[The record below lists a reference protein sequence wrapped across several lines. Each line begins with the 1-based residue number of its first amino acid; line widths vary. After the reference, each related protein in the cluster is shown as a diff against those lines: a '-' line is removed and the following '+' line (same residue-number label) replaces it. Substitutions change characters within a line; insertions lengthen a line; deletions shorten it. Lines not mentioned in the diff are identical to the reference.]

1 MKNYL
6 KTIGC
11 VLLATGI
18 IISMLSGCQSK
29 KEGDIP
35 IINQYDVELEERGE
49 DKAYEYNTDDL
60 SFTDTTTGNKISVG
74 MSQEEIE
81 KLIGASEKTDRD
93 LTIYKGV
100 VVKYKDGVS
109 VMMSVSNGQFAG
121 SDDRFRF
128 KTSRGVGI
136 GTPMKDFKK
145 AYGETYTEGKKE
157 KDEETG
163 ITLQRASRA
172 VRYFKKDGE
181 KISFVGTTL
190 PNNQEDRTNYYIQD
204 FLFSNTD
211 ERVASIRVSLLSE
224 SGGGY

>member
-1 MKNYL
+1 MKKYL

-18 IISMLSGCQSK
+18 IISLLSGCKSTK
-29 KEGDIP
+29 KEDIP
-35 IINQYDVELEERGE
+35 IINQYDVKLEERGE

-74 MSQEEIE
+74 MSQGDIE
-81 KLIGASEKTDRD
+81 KLIGASEKVDRD
-93 LTIYKGV
+93 LTIYKGIV
-100 VVKYKDGVS
+100 IKYKDGVS

-136 GTPMKDFKK
+136 GTPIKDFKK

-157 KDEETG
+157 KDEKTG
-163 ITLQRASRA
+163 ITIQRAGRA
-172 VRYFKKDGE
+172 TRYFKKDGE
-181 KISFVGTTL
+181 NISFIGTSL
-190 PNNQEDRTNYYIQD
+190 PNNQDDRTNYYIQD

-211 ERVASIRVSLLSE
+211 DRVASVRVSLLSE